1 MIDDILLDAEKKM
14 EASVEALKREL
25 ASIRTGRASPALIDH
40 IKVDYAGT
48 SMPLKHI
55 AGISVSGASML
66 TVQPWDPLSAANIEK
81 AILKSNL
88 GLMPNTNGNVIR
100 LNIPPLTEER
110 RQELRKLVRQRI
122 EDSKIVIRNIRREAI
137 DELKQMEKKKE
148 ISQDEN
154 KRAADKVQLLTDSL
168 INSAEQA
175 GQNKEAELMEV

>member
-1 MIDDILLDAEKKM
+1 MTDDILLNTEKKM

-25 ASIRTGRASPALIDH
+25 ASIRTGRASPALIEH
-40 IKVDYAGT
+40 IKVDYSGA

-55 AGISVSGASML
+55 ASISVSGASL
-66 TVQPWDPLSAANIEK
+66 LLVQPWDPISTASIEK

-88 GLMPNTNGNVIR
+88 GLMPNTDGNVIR

-110 RQELRKLVRQRI
+110 RQELKKLVRQRV
-122 EDSKIVIRNIRREAI
+122 EEGKIAIRNIRREAI
-137 DELKQMEKKKE
+137 DVLKQMEKAKE

-154 KRAADKVQLLTDSL
+154 KRAADKVQLLTDNL
-168 INSAEQA
+168 ISTAEQV